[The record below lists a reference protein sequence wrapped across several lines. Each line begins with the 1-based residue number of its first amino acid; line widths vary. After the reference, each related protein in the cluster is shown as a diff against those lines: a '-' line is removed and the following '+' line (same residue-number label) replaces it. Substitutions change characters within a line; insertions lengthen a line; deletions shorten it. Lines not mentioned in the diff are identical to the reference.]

1 MDSPQR
7 TGRGWRWW
15 IVGYALLIGAVA
27 GTMFWLRHSSVPEW
41 SSKESISDW
50 QKWRSDVESQQDKRG
65 PVKRDVPKSEEPPA
79 LVLMRDFFGVMLAGA
94 LLFTSMLYWILA
106 WFLTGIWTSKT
117 TTARPIDY

>member
-1 MDSPQR
+1 MNSPQR
-7 TGRGWRWW
+7 TSRRWLWW
-15 IVGYALLIGAVA
+15 IAGYILLAGAVA
-27 GTMFWLRHSSVPEW
+27 GTMFWLRQSSVPGW

-50 QKWRSDVESQQDKRG
+50 QQWRSDVESQQEKRG

-106 WFLTGIWTSKT
+106 WFLTGIWTTKQPSH
-117 TTARPIDY
+117 D